1 MICFQA
7 PLPDFEAMR
16 SAMNNQ
22 LTPAEVRAFMRQ
34 RGVLPYAP
42 SSPVV
47 SLSDSG
53 RSTGVLVNNWIE

>member
-34 RGVLPYAP
+34 RGVL
-42 SSPVV
+42 SPVV